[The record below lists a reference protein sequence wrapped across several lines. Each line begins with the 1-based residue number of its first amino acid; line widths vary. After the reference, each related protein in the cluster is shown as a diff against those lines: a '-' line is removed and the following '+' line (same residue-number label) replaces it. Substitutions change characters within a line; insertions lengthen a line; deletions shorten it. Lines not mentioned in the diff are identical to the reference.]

1 MSDENKFSTDTGRE
15 LSEIADTLPKI
26 LDTVADKVPSLVRGV
41 IQAIFSE
48 QAGRDLGMS
57 VSAFYKALK
66 ESGMPEDMVNKLMFE
81 YMNAQAKLIGSA
93 TSFANA
99 RQWESGQHKDE

>member
-1 MSDENKFSTDTGRE
+1 MSDETKYSTEQGRE
-15 LSEIADTLPKI
+15 LNEIADTLPKI
-26 LDTVADKVPSLVRGV
+26 LDTVTEKIPALIRGV
-41 IQAIFSE
+41 IQTLFSE

-66 ESGMPEDMVNKLMFE
+66 ESGMPDEIVNKMMLE
-81 YMNAQAKLIGSA
+81 YMAAQTKLIGSA

-99 RQWESGQHKDE
+99 KQWESEQHKHE